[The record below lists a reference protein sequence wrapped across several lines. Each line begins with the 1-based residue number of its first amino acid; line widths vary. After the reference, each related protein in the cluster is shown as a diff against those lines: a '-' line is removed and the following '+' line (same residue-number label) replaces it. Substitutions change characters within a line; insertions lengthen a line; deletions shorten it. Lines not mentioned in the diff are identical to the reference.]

1 MQNAHFA
8 WLAGHPLNTRHD
20 AWRAE
25 SAAFAC
31 EEYMQ
36 PLVRLAV
43 LHSDNLAAEVNNL
56 LLKWGYLLNVQ
67 TAFVLF
73 G

>member
-1 MQNAHFA
+1 
-8 WLAGHPLNTRHD
+8 
-20 AWRAE
+20 
-25 SAAFAC
+25 
-31 EEYMQ
+31 MQ

-43 LHSDNLAAEVNNL
+43 LHSNKLAAEVNNL
-56 LLKWGYLLNVQ
+56 LLKWGYLLSVQ